1 MKIYILFCLLT
12 VVSIF
17 QLQAQVTGVRF
28 NIISNEIN
36 NNRPLPSEERF
47 YITGQLPKG
56 VQMVSLDVFRSGKR
70 SGQSYNWRKA
80 FDFETNDFEIL
91 VSDPLRN
98 NENYDLIFQYYI
110 QADEQQIDFVN
121 DAITNNLEAYIRSN
135 FEVSKRG
142 IKSKN
147 GLGIVQNQLEQIVI
161 QGLADYRNY
170 LGRDFKG
177 FSDVVTQ
184 KLNQSRQLKL
194 KRANLN
200 ILRKTKED
208 NTKAQYADKYL
219 EELTAIVS
227 NELKQYLG
235 NNLLVMADERK
246 VMNYITEKK
255 QNSLPLNFG
264 YATIPIKRQLSSTE
278 YLHGPYVGFS
288 VPLGNRN
295 FTKILGNASF
305 STGIFLTNFEAS
317 SGESI
322 KGDLIGL
329 PVYAGLGY
337 KVFQV
342 FRFNVGAVMLNMD
355 ESTGTGRQ
363 TYIQPFAGLSLEF
376 NLWLGLKNR
385 R

>member
-1 MKIYILFCLLT
+1 MKISILSILFLVLFG
-12 VVSIF
+12 F
-17 QLQAQVTGVRF
+17 QSQAQVTGVRY

-47 YITGQLPKG
+47 YITGQLPTG
-56 VQMVSLDVFRSGKR
+56 VEMVSLDVFKTGKR

-80 FDFETNDFEIL
+80 FDFEANDFEIL
-91 VSDPLRN
+91 VSNPLRN
-98 NENYDLIFQYYI
+98 NENYDLIFQYFI
-110 QADEQQIDFVN
+110 RADEQQIDFVN
-121 DAITNNLEAYIRSN
+121 DAITKNLEAYIRSN

-142 IKSKN
+142 IKSRN
-147 GLGIVQNQLEQIVI
+147 GLGVVQNQLEQIVI
-161 QGLADYRNY
+161 QGLSDYRNF
-170 LGRDFKG
+170 LGRDFTN

-184 KLNQSRQLKL
+184 KLNQSKQLKL

-200 ILRKTKED
+200 ILRKNAGD

-219 EELTAIVS
+219 EELTATVS
-227 NELKQYLG
+227 NEVKQYLG
-235 NNLLVMADERK
+235 NNLLVLADERK
-246 VMNYITEKK
+246 VLNYITEKK

-278 YLHGPYVGFS
+278 YLHGPYVGLS
-288 VPLGNRN
+288 LPLGNRN
-295 FTKILGNASF
+295 FTKFLGNASF
-305 STGIFLTNFEAS
+305 STGIFLTNFES
-317 SGESI
+317 STGERI
-322 KGDLIGL
+322 QGDLIGL
-329 PVYAGLGY
+329 PIYAGLGY
-337 KVFQV
+337 KMFQV

-355 ESTGTGRQ
+355 ELGGTGRQ

>member
-1 MKIYILFCLLT
+1 MKSFILLT
-12 VVSIF
+12 LFSYCIIHSID
-17 QLQAQVTGVRF
+17 AQVTGVRF

-36 NNRPLPSEERF
+36 NNRALPSEERF
-47 YITGQLPKG
+47 YISGQLPIG
-56 VQMVSLDVFRSGKR
+56 VEMVSLDVFKTGKR

-80 FDFETNDFEIL
+80 FDFEANDFEIL
-91 VSDPLRN
+91 ISNPLRN
-98 NENYDLIFQYYI
+98 NENYDLIFQYFI
-110 QADEQQIDFVN
+110 RADEQQIDFVN
-121 DAITNNLEAYIRSN
+121 DAITKNLEAYIRGN
-135 FEVSKRG
+135 FEVRKSG
-142 IKSKN
+142 IKSNN
-147 GLGIVQNQLEQIVI
+147 GLGVVQNQLEQIVI
-161 QGLADYRNY
+161 QGLMDYRNF
-170 LGRDFKG
+170 LGRDFNG

-184 KLNQSRQLKL
+184 KLNQSKQLKL

-200 ILRKTKED
+200 ILRKNAGD

-219 EELTAIVS
+219 EELTATVS
-227 NELKQYLG
+227 NEVKQYLG
-235 NNLLVMADERK
+235 NNLLVLADERK
-246 VMNYITEKK
+246 VLNYITEKK

-264 YATIPIKRQLSSTE
+264 YATIPIKRQLFSTE

-295 FTKILGNASF
+295 FTKFLGNASF

-329 PVYAGLGY
+329 PIYAGLGY

-342 FRFNVGAVMLNMD
+342 FRFNIGAVMLNMD
-355 ESTGTGRQ
+355 EVGGTGRQ

>member
-1 MKIYILFCLLT
+1 MKISILSILFLILFG
-12 VVSIF
+12 F
-17 QLQAQVTGVRF
+17 QSQAQVTGVRY

-47 YITGQLPKG
+47 YITGQLPTG
-56 VQMVSLDVFRSGKR
+56 VEMVSLDVFKTGKR

-80 FDFETNDFEIL
+80 FDFEANDFEIL
-91 VSDPLRN
+91 VSNPLRN
-98 NENYDLIFQYYI
+98 NENYDLIFQYFI
-110 QADEQQIDFVN
+110 RADEQQIDFVN
-121 DAITNNLEAYIRSN
+121 DAITKNLEAYIRSN

-142 IKSKN
+142 IKSRN
-147 GLGIVQNQLEQIVI
+147 GLGVVQNQLEQIVI
-161 QGLADYRNY
+161 QGLSDYRNF
-170 LGRDFKG
+170 LGRDFTN

-184 KLNQSRQLKL
+184 KLNQSKQLKL

-200 ILRKTKED
+200 ILRKNAGD

-219 EELTAIVS
+219 EELTATVS
-227 NELKQYLG
+227 NEVKQYLG
-235 NNLLVMADERK
+235 NNLLVLADERK
-246 VMNYITEKK
+246 VLNYITEKK

-278 YLHGPYVGFS
+278 YLHGPYVGLS
-288 VPLGNRN
+288 LPLGNRN
-295 FTKILGNASF
+295 FTKFLGNASF
-305 STGIFLTNFEAS
+305 STGIFLTNFES
-317 SGESI
+317 STGERI
-322 KGDLIGL
+322 QGDLIGL
-329 PVYAGLGY
+329 PIYAGLGY
-337 KVFQV
+337 KMFQV

-355 ESTGTGRQ
+355 ELGGTGRQ

>member
-1 MKIYILFCLLT
+1 MKISIVSILFLVLFG
-12 VVSIF
+12 F
-17 QLQAQVTGVRF
+17 QSQAQVTGVRY

-47 YITGQLPKG
+47 YITGQLPTG
-56 VQMVSLDVFRSGKR
+56 VEMVSLDVFKTGKR

-80 FDFETNDFEIL
+80 FDFEANDFEIL
-91 VSDPLRN
+91 VSNPLRN
-98 NENYDLIFQYYI
+98 NENYDLIFQYFI
-110 QADEQQIDFVN
+110 RADEQQIDFVN
-121 DAITNNLEAYIRSN
+121 DAITKNLEAYIRSN

-142 IKSKN
+142 IKSRN
-147 GLGIVQNQLEQIVI
+147 GLGVVQNQLEQIVI
-161 QGLADYRNY
+161 QGLSDYKNF
-170 LGRDFKG
+170 LGRDFTN

-184 KLNQSRQLKL
+184 KLNQSKQLKL

-200 ILRKTKED
+200 ILRKNAGD

-219 EELTAIVS
+219 EELTATVS
-227 NELKQYLG
+227 NEVKQYLG
-235 NNLLVMADERK
+235 NNLLVLADERK
-246 VMNYITEKK
+246 VLNYITEKK

-278 YLHGPYVGFS
+278 YLHGPYVGLS
-288 VPLGNRN
+288 LPLGNRN
-295 FTKILGNASF
+295 FTKFLGNASF
-305 STGIFLTNFEAS
+305 STGIFLTNFES
-317 SGESI
+317 STGERI
-322 KGDLIGL
+322 QGDLIGL
-329 PVYAGLGY
+329 PIYAGLGY
-337 KVFQV
+337 KMFQV

-355 ESTGTGRQ
+355 ELGGTGRQ